1 MQKKRNGNILPDEGI
16 GRYLRFAIFPVV
28 VLLLIVV
35 IIKADSDTSKE
46 TEPIKT
52 TEPASA
58 FSSGGPSQ
66 TKAETEPPT
75 ETASV
80 SETEPVTQ
88 PIIEAEVSQYSLKQ
102 DEVLELL
109 ELVQAYCKAKKDCDP
124 EALGAVFGKSE
135 MTEEELSEEREKMEL
150 VKASVKGY
158 QNISCYSIEGPEED
172 SYVMFPYFEL
182 QYRGVETFVPV
193 LTWAYGK
200 KAGNGQYIMTQ
211 EVSKEVAEYIRKVG
225 EREDVKALI
234 SQVKKARE
242 EAVAS
247 EEKLKEIYGISGESQ
262 ITIGQKGEENS
273 HYECVGF

>member
-16 GRYLRFAIFPVV
+16 ARYLRFAIFPVV

-35 IIKADSDTSKE
+35 IIKADSDAPKE
-46 TEPIKT
+46 TET
-52 TEPASA
+52 TEEASVFA
-58 FSSGGPSQ
+58 SEETSQ
-66 TKAETEPPT
+66 TESEQEQLTEP
-75 ETASV
+75 ESISESEIASQ
-80 SETEPVTQ
+80 PVV
-88 PIIEAEVSQYSLKQ
+88 EADHSQYSLKR

-109 ELVQAYCKAKKDCDP
+109 ELVQVYCKAKKDCDP
-124 EALGAVFGKSE
+124 EALGAVFGKGE
-135 MTEEELSEEREKMEL
+135 MTEEELSGEREKMEL

-182 QYRGVETFVPV
+182 QYREVEPLVPV

-200 KAGNGQYIMTQ
+200 KAENGQYIMTQ
-211 EVSKEVAEYIRKVG
+211 EVSEEVAAYIREVG

-234 SQVKKARE
+234 SQVQKAQE

-247 EEKLKEIYGISGESQ
+247 EEKLKEIYGTLGESQ
-262 ITIGQKGEENS
+262 ITIG
-273 HYECVGF
+273 

>member
-16 GRYLRFAIFPVV
+16 ARYLRFAIFPVV
-28 VLLLIVV
+28 VLVLIVV
-35 IIKADSDTSKE
+35 IIKADADTLKE
-46 TEPIKT
+46 TEPTKQ
-52 TEPASA
+52 TEPASV
-58 FSSGGPSQ
+58 FSSEGPSQ
-66 TKAETEPPT
+66 SEVTTEPPT
-75 ETASV
+75 ETESPE
-80 SETEPVTQ
+80 ETEPATEPETQ
-88 PIIEAEVSQYSLKQ
+88 SVMEADVSQYSLKQ

-109 ELVQAYCKAKKDCDP
+109 ELVQTYCKAKKDCDP
-124 EALGAVFGKSE
+124 EALGAVFGKTE
-135 MTEEELSEEREKMEL
+135 MKEEELSGEREKMEL

-200 KAGNGQYIMTQ
+200 KAENGQYVMTQ

-247 EEKLKEIYGISGESQ
+247 DEKLKEIYGTSGESQ
-262 ITIGQKGEENS
+262 ITIG
-273 HYECVGF
+273 